1 MINKASYVLLAI
13 GLYFFLLYLSVVS
26 MPISIALMVFTL
38 VFLTAKGIVTEE
50 TKWAMFILVSLN
62 LIYNSYNFSPISGP
76 DELAF
81 VTNLREYNISELLTN
96 EMNRFLSGFGFISS
110 RITFSAFLSFLL
122 PLDDFSINEFVIIIL
137 NCFLWFMSC
146 RYYMVSLHN
155 NKHIKDISL
164 GFFFLLVSPSLLYW
178 ASNFGKDVAVI
189 SMCLFSASFY
199 INKKYALFC
208 FFLLLAM
215 LLRPYSIIM
224 VFCYVLPFCFTN
236 RKSFFYVAC
245 IIGVFL
251 LGTGGSVI
259 SLINSIIGF
268 IYFFLSPNP
277 MSASNWALINETND
291 FLFSPLIMLLESLI
305 IFLLVAYGLVFRKY
319 DRKVVFKTFVAIY
332 CLSICLVGVGFTNM
346 DNNNI
351 PLAIGS
357 LGDNF
362 IRKKII
368 VWPLIALLFS
378 TFYAR
383 KYK

>member
-13 GLYFFLLYLSVVS
+13 VLYFFLLYLSVVS

-38 VFLTAKGIVTEE
+38 VFLTAKGIVAEE

-155 NKHIKDISL
+155 NEHIKDISI

-224 VFCYVLPFCFTN
+224 VF
-236 RKSFFYVAC
+236 
-245 IIGVFL
+245 
-251 LGTGGSVI
+251 
-259 SLINSIIGF
+259 
-268 IYFFLSPNP
+268 
-277 MSASNWALINETND
+277 
-291 FLFSPLIMLLESLI
+291 
-305 IFLLVAYGLVFRKY
+305 
-319 DRKVVFKTFVAIY
+319 
-332 CLSICLVGVGFTNM
+332 
-346 DNNNI
+346 
-351 PLAIGS
+351 
-357 LGDNF
+357 
-362 IRKKII
+362 
-368 VWPLIALLFS
+368 
-378 TFYAR
+378 
-383 KYK
+383 